1 MKIQV
6 LGSGCPTC
14 KKLHEITQK
23 AVTEMGLKE
32 KVEYLSGSEGMQALI
47 EIGSM
52 TSPVLAINGT
62 VVMTGFTP
70 DLEKI
75 KKVITTGSKIEEKT
89 TRCACGGKC

>member
-14 KKLHEITQK
+14 KKLYEITQK
-23 AVTEMGLKE
+23 AVTEMGMKE

-52 TSPVLAINGT
+52 TSPVLAVNGT
-62 VVMTGFTP
+62 VVLTGFTP
-70 DLEKI
+70 DIEKI
-75 KKVITTGSKIEEKT
+75 KKVITSGTKIEEKAPK
-89 TRCACGGKC
+89 CSCGGNC

>member
-14 KKLHEITQK
+14 KKLYEITQK
-23 AVTEMGLKE
+23 AVDEMGLKDT
-32 KVEYLSGSEGMQALI
+32 VEYFSGSEGMQALI

-52 TSPVLAINGT
+52 TSPVLAINGD

-70 DLEKI
+70 DIEKI
-75 KKVITTGSKIEEKT
+75 KKVITSGSKIEEKT
-89 TRCACGGKC
+89 SQCNCGGKC